1 MRFLKMLNIIDIFRR
16 QKLIRNEMKKIL
28 MIAVVVITAV
38 LVGCNNG
45 PEVVTLESGL
55 QYMDDS
61 LGTGRVAMD
70 SDLVSIHFKG
80 WMVPKDTASD
90 LFSDWS
96 ADQSK
101 SKLSLGDS
109 KIRNQPIKF
118 VLNSGSFINGCDEGI
133 VGMKTGGVRTIII
146 PSKLA
151 YGEEGVGFIPPNTD
165 LKVVIELLE
174 VKDKIVAKMW
184 DVDSTLFKTTSS
196 GLKYTIIQNGE
207 GPAVEAG
214 KVISVHY
221 SGYLL
226 DGTMFDSSV
235 ERDEPIQFVVGQ
247 GQVIPGWDEG
257 LQLLKKGDKAR
268 FIIPPQLG
276 YGDRQMA
283 KIPPNSTLVFD
294 VEVIDIQ

>member
-1 MRFLKMLNIIDIFRR
+1 M
-16 QKLIRNEMKKIL
+16 QKLL
-28 MIAVVVITAV
+28 FVLVSVLTIA
-38 LVGCNNG
+38 LVGCNKG

-61 LGTGRVAMD
+61 LGTGREAKTG
-70 SDLVSIHFKG
+70 DLVSIHFKG
-80 WMVPKDTASD
+80 WMVPKDTASE

-96 ADQSK
+96 ADQTK

-109 KIRNQPIKF
+109 KMRNQPIKF
-118 VLNSGSFINGCDEGI
+118 ILSTGSFIKGTDEGI
-133 VGMKTGGVRTIII
+133 VGMKTGGIRTMII

-151 YGEEGVGFIPPNTD
+151 YGEAGVGFIPPNTD

-174 VKDKIVAKMW
+174 VKDKGVAEKW
-184 DVDSTLFKTTSS
+184 DVDSTLFKTTAS
-196 GLKYTIIQNGE
+196 GLKYAIISQGE

-214 KVISVHY
+214 KIVTVHY
-221 SGYLL
+221 SGYLQ
-226 DGTMFDSSV
+226 DGTLFDSSI

-257 LQLLKKGDKAR
+257 MLLLKKGDKAK

-276 YGDRQMA
+276 YGEMQLE
-283 KIPPNSTLVFD
+283 KIPSNSTLIFD
-294 VEVIDIQ
+294 TEIIDVK